1 MQLNI
6 DISDICLLFILVL
19 CISCIIGINIVYIV
33 EKKLNDVMIN
43 ISRLP
48 SLPSLPS
55 LPKEHMKTISYKE
68 KILDNVDV
76 VTNDVT
82 TNVPVLYMD
91 RIGKTMGNSSDL
103 NNYADIDQIGSI
115 PLNDYFM
122 EPVASNSNSNSN
134 SV

>member
-48 SLPSLPS
+48 SLSN

-76 VTNDVT
+76 VTNDIT
-82 TNVPVLYMD
+82 IHVPVLYMD

-122 EPVASNSNSNSN
+122 EPVASNSNS
-134 SV
+134 VL